1 MKSAVATSPDN
12 VVHLRTRSPVQGLHV
27 LAEWYGCPRS
37 EAIRRAER
45 LRQTC
50 AQLVREAGWEL
61 VSSMFQQFEPDGVV
75 GIMVITDAHVAIHT
89 WPETGFVAVD
99 FYACHHDGRSRARVS
114 AFLTRLR
121 EVLRPVWVNA
131 TEVNRGVADGTGA
144 QPS

>member
-1 MKSAVATSPDN
+1 MKPELAGAANN

-50 AQLVREAGWEL
+50 VQLVRETGGVVVAAT
-61 VSSMFQQFEPDGVV
+61 FQQFEPDGVV
-75 GIMVITDAHVAIHT
+75 GALVMTDAHIAIHA

-99 FYACHHDGRSRARVS
+99 FYACHLDGGSRARVS
-114 AFLTRLR
+114 AFFAKLR
-121 EVLRPVWVNA
+121 DVLRPVWVHS
-131 TEVNRGVADGTGA
+131 TEVNRGIGDGAT
-144 QPS
+144 PRSP